1 MNAHLLIIAG
11 LLQKTE
17 PLSEDEKEVMRKVL
31 REVDKELTIADFK
44 LERTEKVKRTTTI
57 LLEETIEELEQKR
70 MVVEESKAALE
81 KTLVDLKAA
90 QNQLIQQEKLA
101 SLGQLTAGIAHEIKN
116 PLNFVNNFSEV
127 SLEMID
133 EALEELGKAASSD
146 HTDETALILTDIKS
160 NLTKIHSHGS
170 RADSIVKAMLQ
181 HSRGG
186 SGTTE
191 PTDLNALIRE
201 HINLSYHGMRAGK
214 DPLEVIID
222 LQLDES
228 IGEIPLIAEDFS
240 RIILN
245 LSTNAFDAMK
255 EKASQTGSPES
266 LPQPQ
271 AGSFESLPQP
281 PAGSFG
287 SLPQSGSPRRVPAPD
302 PATVPP
308 PYTPNLTIRTQ
319 KTGGTIIIEFEDNGP
334 GIPDGIKDKILQPFF
349 TTKKGTQGTG
359 LGLSITH
366 DIIKA
371 HGGTL
376 HIDSSSNGAIMKVT
390 LSESTLIH
398 SENGI

>member
-1 MNAHLLIIAG
+1 MNAHLQIIAG

-146 HTDETALILTDIKS
+146 HTEETTLILTDIKS

-214 DPLEVIID
+214 DPLEVNID

-255 EKASQTGSPES
+255 EKRSPADS
-266 LPQPQ
+266 S
-271 AGSFESLPQP
+271 AGSSEILPQP
-281 PAGSFG
+281 PAGSFE

-308 PYTPNLTIRTQ
+308 PYTPHLTIRTH
-319 KTGGTIIIEFEDNGP
+319 KTSGTITIEFEDNGP
-334 GIPDGIKDKILQPFF
+334 GVPDDIKDKILQPFF

-376 HIDSSSNGAIMKVT
+376 HINSSGSGTIMKVT